1 MRTTFS
7 RVSVVHVALIGN
19 SYHNFSSIAVLTDAE
34 KCDLQD
40 IIYIPKQPV
49 GPGVTNKSP
58 FRELVKIR

>member
-1 MRTTFS
+1 MFLK
-7 RVSVVHVALIGN
+7 VGVLIKQN
-19 SYHNFSSIAVLTDAE
+19 LTYKMLPTDMLTDSE

-49 GPGVTNKSP
+49 GPGVGLKSP